1 MSAQKI
7 VVDPTL
13 PPAQFNAALRT
24 ALHARRAFVQQNRQQ
39 PAEFDRELEVFARH
53 GWTGQHA
60 VEMAEAHRRIGG
72 AL

>member
-1 MSAQKI
+1 MKL
-7 VVDPTL
+7 VVDHTL
-13 PPAQFNAALRT
+13 PPAQFNAALRQ
-24 ALHARRAFVQQNRQQ
+24 ALHARRAQIQQSKQQ
-39 PAEFDRELEVFARH
+39 PAQFDRELEVFARH

>member
-1 MSAQKI
+1 MKLH
-7 VVDPTL
+7 VDHTL

-24 ALHARRAFVQQNRQQ
+24 ALHTRRALVQQNRQQ
-39 PAEFDRELEVFARH
+39 PAEFARELEVFAKH